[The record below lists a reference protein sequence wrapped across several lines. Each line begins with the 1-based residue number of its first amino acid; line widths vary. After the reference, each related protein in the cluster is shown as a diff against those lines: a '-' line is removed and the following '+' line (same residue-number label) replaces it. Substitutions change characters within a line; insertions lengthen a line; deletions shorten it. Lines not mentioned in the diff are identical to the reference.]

1 MLSWETGLYVNRL
14 RSEWFTHNEATSPR
28 RVGAGHRNH
37 EAALDRATT
46 GEPLDALLKP
56 ARRAFCRCE
65 FAVAGSL
72 LRKAL
77 DLAPGSPEA
86 HTLTGLLH
94 EALGEQHA
102 AYHAYKTALRND
114 HSHGPALCL
123 MRAYCDRFGLDFDN
137 PRINPAATRL

>member
-1 MLSWETGLYVNRL
+1 MLSQKTGLYVNRL
-14 RSEWFTHNEATSPR
+14 RSEWFTHNEATSAR
-28 RVGAGHRNH
+28 CVGAEHRNH

-46 GEPLDALLKP
+46 DGPLDALLKS
-56 ARRAFCRCE
+56 AQRALGGRE
-65 FAVAGSL
+65 FATAESL
-72 LRKAL
+72 LREAL

-86 HTLTGLLH
+86 HTLMGLIH

-123 MRAYCDRFGLDFDN
+123 MRAYCDRFGLDFYN
-137 PRINPAATRL
+137 SRINPAAARL

>member
-1 MLSWETGLYVNRL
+1 MLSQETGLYVNRL
-14 RSEWFTHNEATSPR
+14 GSEWFTHNEATSAR

-56 ARRAFCRCE
+56 ARRALGRRE
-65 FAVAGSL
+65 FAVAEYL

-86 HTLTGLLH
+86 HMLMGLLH

-102 AYHAYKTALRND
+102 AYHAYKTALKND

-123 MRAYCDRFGLDFDN
+123 MRAYCNRFGLDFDN
-137 PRINPAATRL
+137 PRINPAAARP